1 MWPKEKNYINK
12 NSSEYFSFEF
22 FRLLL
27 RYIFFMSRIGA
38 YNSQA
43 ESGQVG
49 GQKNIASA
57 DTKIFFSVLNVLR
70 TC

>member
-1 MWPKEKNYINK
+1 MIKGSEVQKERPHELLWMLWFDEKSM
-12 NSSEYFSFEF
+12 SS
-22 FRLLL
+22 
-27 RYIFFMSRIGA
+27 A

-57 DTKIFFSVLNVLR
+57 DTKFFFLS
-70 TC
+70 

>member
-1 MWPKEKNYINK
+1 MWPKEKTILIKIQVNTFLLN
-12 NSSEYFSFEF
+12 F

-27 RYIFFMSRIGA
+27 RYIFLMSRIGA

-57 DTKIFFSVLNVLR
+57 DTKFFFSVLNVLR